1 MLTVFNDD
9 NLLLLESFG
18 TFRLLALLE
27 LPETLCSRLFLRLK
41 PQPAISFQN
50 IMIPRAL
57 WLLHLQLDRK
67 RSRVNTKWPHEKGF
81 VIQTI
86 KMPKPSRAVR
96 ITVLPE
102 VEPMEQ
108 SSTLALLLMAFLPA
122 WMALEK
128 IVVTSAVA
136 AGTADS
142 TLHGMPQI
150 CLFMAL
156 RLSGGSRGKQ
166 EGLCSIGA
174 VLAVGQQGVFLI
186 TLFLFVPAPQEPFL
200 GRVSASPGMCRM
212 DGWGLVLQ
220 AVAQSAHACGTGRMQ
235 DIARHQSLTWEFLRG

>member
-27 LPETLCSRLFLRLK
+27 LPETLCSRPFLRLK

-102 VEPMEQ
+102 VEPIEQ

-128 IVVTSAVA
+128 TVVTSAVA

-156 RLSGGSRGKQ
+156 GRLQGEAG
-166 EGLCSIGA
+166 GA
-174 VLAVGQQGVFLI
+174 VQHRGRVGCRAAGSVSHHAVPLCACPSGAFPRQGVCI
-186 TLFLFVPAPQEPFL
+186 PRDVQNGWMGAGAPGSGPKCPCVWN
-200 GRVSASPGMCRM
+200 R
-212 DGWGLVLQ
+212 
-220 AVAQSAHACGTGRMQ
+220 Q
-235 DIARHQSLTWEFLRG
+235 DAGHC